1 MTGLFDNGLILND
14 TLFTS
19 FPASLGY
26 SFETVEVDTV
36 NQSVQIPNYNPVYHY
51 IIIFDNSIYNKE
63 IDKGSFIAENIG
75 SYYIIGLNANVKNYG
90 EISA

>member
-1 MTGLFDNGLILND
+1 MTGLFNEGLMLND

-26 SFETVEVDTV
+26 SFETIEVTDIS
-36 NQSVQIPNYNPVYHY
+36 QSVQIPNYNSTCHY

-63 IDKGSFIAENIG
+63 IDKGSFIAENVG

>member
-51 IIIFDNSIYNKE
+51 IIIFDNSIYFFSSKIVPILSNKTSDFSSTFS
-63 IDKGSFIAENIG
+63 IFKRL
-75 SYYIIGLNANVKNYG
+75 II
-90 EISA
+90 ISL